1 MLSNEINI
9 KQDTMLKN
17 AYRLVRGMNDLDKK
31 KAEKFDFIVKTASQ
45 LAQEFNFSHLT
56 TPIVEY
62 TNLFDR
68 NLGAES
74 DVVNKELYRF
84 EDKSGDVLALRP
96 EFTAGV
102 CRYVIENGMFQGPF
116 PHKFFSYGPVFR
128 YDRPQKGRYRQFN
141 QLNFEVF
148 GLKEH
153 SMEIYVYLKFIQ
165 QLLQKIGISDVVVK
179 INYLGGKEERE
190 KYTNV
195 LFEYLQKYKSN
206 LSADSQRRL
215 RTNILRILDSKDEAD
230 EKILLNAP
238 RIEDYLLPKNKE
250 FLYTIQAKDDAFQID
265 NNLVR
270 GLDYYSGFVFE
281 VITNKIGA
289 TQDAVCGG
297 GEYNNLVEQMCGKKL
312 SAFGFA
318 LGIERLMEIMDEQ
331 VLPKKIPLYC
341 HLTDKSKFIQ
351 NARNEINFDIDF
363 IKGLKWANQLGADFV
378 IFEKDGK
385 LLQKDLATGQQSEVK

>member
-1 MLSNEINI
+1 MLSDKVST

-17 AYRLVRGMNDLDKK
+17 AYRLVRGMNDLDRN
-31 KAEKFDFIVKTASQ
+31 KAEKFDFIVKTAFELS
-45 LAQEFNFSHLT
+45 QEFNFSHLT

-68 NLGAES
+68 NLGTES

-148 GLKEH
+148 GLKER
-153 SMEIYVYLKFIQ
+153 SLEICVYLGFIQ
-165 QLLQKIGISDVVVK
+165 KLLQKIGISDVAIK
-179 INYLGGKEERE
+179 INYLGGLDERC
-190 KYTNV
+190 KYTAA
-195 LFEYLQKYKSN
+195 LFEYLQKYQQD
-206 LSADSQRRL
+206 LSTDSQRRL
-215 RTNILRILDSKDEAD
+215 TTNILRVLDSKDEMD
-230 EKILLNAP
+230 KQILINAP
-238 RIEDYLLPKNKE
+238 KIEEYLLPANKD
-250 FLYTIQAKDDAFQID
+250 FLYAIKSKNNSFQID

-281 VITNKIGA
+281 IVTNKIGE

-297 GEYNNLVEQMCGKKL
+297 GEYNNLIEQMCGKKL

-318 LGIERLMEIMDEQ
+318 FGMERLMEIMDDN
-331 VLPKKIPLYC
+331 VLPVKQPLYC
-341 HLTDKSKFIQ
+341 HLTDKSTFIA
-351 NARNEINFDIDF
+351 NARNEINFDIELT
-363 IKGLKWANQLGADFV
+363 KGLKWANQLGADFV
-378 IFEKDGK
+378 IFEKDEK
-385 LLQKDLATGQQSEVK
+385 LWLKDLATGNQSKLV

>member
-1 MLSNEINI
+1 MLSNEASV

-17 AYRLVRGMNDLDKK
+17 AYRLVRGMNDLDAN
-31 KAEKFDFIVKTASQ
+31 KAKKFDFIIQTASR

-153 SMEIYVYLKFIQ
+153 STEICVYLNFIQ
-165 QLLQKIGISDVVVK
+165 TLFKKIGISDIVIK
-179 INYLGGKEERE
+179 INYLGGTEERQ
-190 KYTNV
+190 KYTNA
-195 LFEYLQKYKSN
+195 LFEYLQRYKN
-206 LSADSQRRL
+206 DLSLDSQRRL
-215 RTNILRILDSKDEAD
+215 TTNILRILDSKDETD
-230 EKILLNAP
+230 KKILVDAP
-238 RIEDYLLPKNKE
+238 KIENYLFPENKE
-250 FLYTIQAKDDAFQID
+250 FLYTIKAKNNSFQID

-297 GEYNNLVEQMCGKKL
+297 GEYNNLIEQMCGKKL

-341 HLTDKSKFIQ
+341 HLTDKSKFVE

-363 IKGLKWANQLGADFV
+363 VKGLKWANQLGADFV

-385 LLQKDLATGQQSEVK
+385 LWQKDLSTGQQNEII